1 MLKTIFDRLVIFR
14 ENASSPFVSK
24 IVRYHPDRPYLEKY
38 NYDVSHLHLYGLE
51 DYTGYLEYLTPTG
64 SRTGIVRVVDGRPV
78 RRHAVPNSQVLARR
92 VSSKGMT
99 TMSGGEWVC
108 NDVCEPA
115 YGTICIGGTGD
126 PDYPGDETCYD
137 DVIGENCYPDC
148 EWVENPE
155 EPVEPDFCDL
165 PENWEI
171 CYGGGEP
178 GEPEE
183 TQNKENNPCDG
194 VTKANALK
202 NKVSVSSEINVIK
215 NSSSETGYKFYVL
228 DNSDYNTFYVGN
240 GVVNGSS
247 SNWATNFTWDSN
259 TNGGYTIGHMHNH
272 PAGSAPSPSDAMA
285 GVDLDQ
291 MQSMPNISTGEVDF
305 YTKNFSAIIVTSSYV
320 YTITIKDAA
329 LYKTFQAGF
338 DNSTANTTY
347 LNHAYTYKTNYNS
360 SDEEAGEYALLKM
373 YGNAINLTRQGVN
386 SSDSNVELK
395 LNSSDTVV
403 SNNPCSP

>member
-1 MLKTIFDRLVIFR
+1 
-14 ENASSPFVSK
+14 
-24 IVRYHPDRPYLEKY
+24 
-38 NYDVSHLHLYGLE
+38 
-51 DYTGYLEYLTPTG
+51 
-64 SRTGIVRVVDGRPV
+64 
-78 RRHAVPNSQVLARR
+78 
-92 VSSKGMT
+92 
-99 TMSGGEWVC
+99 
-108 NDVCEPA
+108 
-115 YGTICIGGTGD
+115 
-126 PDYPGDETCYD
+126 
-137 DVIGENCYPDC
+137 
-148 EWVENPE
+148 
-155 EPVEPDFCDL
+155 
-165 PENWEI
+165 
-171 CYGGGEP
+171 P